1 MANTK
6 ISELTTWTGDTTGF
20 YVVVD
25 NSGLTQTYKTTRE
38 NLLGSWVS
46 AGTINAVGWSGT
58 TTNPTIG
65 TTFENAIYYKQIG
78 NKEWEINL
86 IFDPNTGGSVG
97 SGDYI
102 FKLPNNLSFDLTFP
116 GQTVYTSGTGGL
128 SSWANAT
135 HALPASGTIT
145 QGTEGGQVYPVLWN
159 STSFRIVTT
168 TYLSSNIRFWSS
180 SFYQLVGSINM
191 KFSFIST

>member
-6 ISELTTWTGDTTGF
+6 ISELTTWNGDTTGF

-38 NLLGSWVS
+38 NLMGTWVN
-46 AGTINAVGWSGT
+46 AGTVQSIGWSGT
-58 TTNPTIG
+58 TSNPTVG
-65 TTFENAIYYKQIG
+65 TVIENSVSYKQIG
-78 NKEWEINL
+78 NKEWEINFV
-86 IFDPNTGGSVG
+86 FDPNTGGSVG

-102 FKLPNNLSFDLTFP
+102 FKLPNNLSFDLTYP
-116 GQTVYTSGTGGL
+116 GQNTYTSGIGT

-135 HALPASGTIT
+135 FQLPASGTIT
-145 QGTEGGQVYPVLWN
+145 QGTEGGQVYPVIWN
-159 STSFRIVTT
+159 STSYRILTT
-168 TYLSSNIRFWSS
+168 TYLSSNIRFWNSG
-180 SFYQLVGSINM
+180 FYGLSGSINM